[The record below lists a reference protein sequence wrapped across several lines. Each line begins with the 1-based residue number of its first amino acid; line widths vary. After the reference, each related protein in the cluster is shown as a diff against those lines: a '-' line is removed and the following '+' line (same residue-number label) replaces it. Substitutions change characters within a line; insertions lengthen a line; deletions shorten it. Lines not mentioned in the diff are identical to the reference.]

1 MSMGGGG
8 REIVTPLR
16 YLHPDKY
23 EHSEV
28 QSYASCHEPW
38 MGILIMRM
46 RVYKSIADNHPMTT
60 EGTSIYEARDCLR
73 KKNFYKCQVRN
84 ITPFSKFRQSINS
97 ENTENKLKYK
107 STLKQISYKQK
118 FMMLYMAGHLY
129 S

>member
-8 REIVTPLR
+8 GEIVTPLG

-73 KKNFYKCQVRN
+73 KK
-84 ITPFSKFRQSINS
+84 
-97 ENTENKLKYK
+97 KLLQMSGEEYNAIFKISPKY
-107 STLKQISYKQK
+107 
-118 FMMLYMAGHLY
+118 
-129 S
+129 